1 MQHAAAIILCLPV
14 MLLLGT
20 GLIRDQWSNQRVQTM
35 RQWSLGLLGFACLV
49 AALGSLILLKTG
61 PVDRA
66 LISISWPL
74 DLNFGVYFDGLS
86 AVMLMLISFVGLVI
100 ARYSGRYLDGEAEQG
115 RFFRWLMFTLGA
127 VMLFVISRNLL
138 MLAAAWMLTSFGLHR
153 LLTHYPE
160 RKWAIWAARKK
171 FLISRFGDAALIG
184 ALILTYLQFESFDY
198 EVLFAASGTYTQAGA
213 TVPGAVY
220 LIGALLVISA
230 MTKSAQF
237 PFHSWLPDTMET
249 PTPVSALMHAGVI
262 NAGGFLIIRLS
273 PLIEPAW
280 FALDLLAIVGALTAI
295 VGGVVM
301 LTQTSVKRS
310 LAYSTV
316 AQMGFMMLQCGLGAY
331 SAALLHL
338 VAHSLY
344 KAYAFLSSGSVLDQP
359 AATRQIQENRLSPM
373 YSLSLLAASVVA
385 MLAAIGLITLLTGI
399 ELWAKPGGL
408 ALSLI
413 LAIALTQMIWHAMR
427 SGMLTV
433 AIRGVVLACG
443 VAALYVAG
451 WWGIDVILQQ
461 TASGK
466 AAVTTTF
473 DLIVMSVVAAG
484 FIGLFT
490 LQALANNLARYPW
503 MQKLYVHT
511 VNGFYLD
518 IPARR
523 LTARV
528 WGSRVP
534 TP

>member
-1 MQHAAAIILCLPV
+1 MPLAIAMIVLISTL
-14 MLLLGT
+14 MLLGAV
-20 GLIRDQWSNQRVQTM
+20 LIPSHWANRSARILRTL
-35 RQWSLGLLGFACLV
+35 SLGLLAAACLGAV
-49 AALGSLILLKTG
+49 SASLLLIETG

-66 LISISWPL
+66 LLATAWPIN
-74 DLNFGVYFDGLS
+74 LNFGVYFDGLS
-86 AVMLMLISFVGLVI
+86 AVMLLLISFIGLVI
-100 ARYSGRYLDGEAEQG
+100 VRYSARYLDGEQTQG

-127 VMLFVISRNLL
+127 VMLFVISRNLV
-138 MLAAAWMLTSFGLHR
+138 MLTAAWMLTGFGLHR
-153 LLTHYPE
+153 LLMHYPD
-160 RKWAIWAARKK
+160 RKWAVWAARKK
-171 FLISRFGDAALIG
+171 FLISRVGDAAMIG
-184 ALILTYLQFESFDY
+184 ALTLTYVQFNSFDY
-198 EVLFAASGTYTQAGA
+198 ADLFAAAGELAQDASA
-213 TVPGAVY
+213 TPAGVY
-220 LIGALLVISA
+220 LIGALFVIAA
-230 MTKSAQF
+230 MTKSAQL

-273 PLIEPAW
+273 PLIAPAW

-295 VGGVVM
+295 VGGVIM
-301 LTQTSVKRS
+301 MTQTSVKRT

-344 KAYAFLSSGSVLDQP
+344 KAHAFLSSGSVLDQARIASGLREP
-359 AATRQIQENRLSPM
+359 SRGSAGNLALLGAAFI
-373 YSLSLLAASVVA
+373 A
-385 MLAAIGLITLLTGI
+385 MLATMGLITLISGV

-427 SGMLTV
+427 SGLFAV
-433 AIRGVVLACG
+433 ATRGVVMAG
-443 VAALYVAG
+443 AVGGLYIAG
-451 WWGIDVILQQ
+451 WWGMDAILAG
-461 TASGK
+461 TASWHAFETTAFDYVVM
-466 AAVTTTF
+466 AAVGF
-473 DLIVMSVVAAG
+473 G

-490 LQALANNLARYPW
+490 LQAGANSISRYRW
-503 MQKLYVHT
+503 MQKFYVHA